1 VKPVILIFEE
11 HDETRISICEWLT
24 GVLPEYCFLE
34 AKNREEA
41 LAIVHSQPP
50 DIVVIRTN
58 LLQGD
63 YVKDI
68 REIKSAASTAQ
79 IVVMATHEDEV
90 YQTETPVEVS
100 AYILKDGLT
109 SFLNKILVSL
119 VRSSWIDR

>member
-11 HDETRISICEWLT
+11 HDETRASMCDWLT

-34 AKNREEA
+34 AKNREDA

-50 DIVVIRTN
+50 DMVLVRIE

-63 YVKDI
+63 FLKDI
-68 REIKSAASTAQ
+68 REIKSAASTTQ
-79 IVVMATHEDEV
+79 IVVMADHEDEV
-90 YQTETPVEVS
+90 YRTEKPAVVS
-100 AYILKDGLT
+100 AYILKDGLI

>member
-1 VKPVILIFEE
+1 MKPVILIFEE

>member
-1 VKPVILIFEE
+1 MC
-11 HDETRISICEWLT
+11 DWLT

-34 AKNREEA
+34 AKNREDA

-50 DIVVIRTN
+50 DIVLVRIE

-63 YVKDI
+63 FLKDI
-68 REIKSAASTAQ
+68 REIKSAASTTQ
-79 IVVMATHEDEV
+79 IVVMADHEDEV
-90 YQTETPVEVS
+90 YRTEKPAVVS
-100 AYILKDGLT
+100 AYILKDGLI